1 MLKKAVPRESTIG
14 QNILANGGPS
24 VQPANKNTDIAPS
37 KSAAQI
43 VLPDDS
49 AVHFV
54 QPADADGEKM
64 STNMRQQVQPKST
77 SSAKPTKGIKCY

>member
-1 MLKKAVPRESTIG
+1 MTHATV
-14 QNILANGGPS
+14 QLANT
-24 VQPANKNTDIAPS
+24 ANEKTENSTKNTDIASS
-37 KSAAQI
+37 KNAVQI

-77 SSAKPTKGIKCY
+77 SSAKPTKGIICC